1 MALYFQTDINRN
13 DIFMND
19 RVYFSYPEAEDGMG
33 GPEIIREIR
42 NHSRKIPIR
51 VRSSFINLGEKY
63 GSNYT
68 GLWNDVHQEEKLI
81 IFREDLD
88 KLKSYLDRNAL
99 VCFFITQWTDVLYEM
114 ERKAPKLMDTIS
126 EDAGRIFDMYPPK
139 DIRTL

>member
-51 VRSSFINLGEKY
+51 VRSSFIN
-63 GSNYT
+63 
-68 GLWNDVHQEEKLI
+68 
-81 IFREDLD
+81 
-88 KLKSYLDRNAL
+88 
-99 VCFFITQWTDVLYEM
+99 
-114 ERKAPKLMDTIS
+114 
-126 EDAGRIFDMYPPK
+126 
-139 DIRTL
+139 